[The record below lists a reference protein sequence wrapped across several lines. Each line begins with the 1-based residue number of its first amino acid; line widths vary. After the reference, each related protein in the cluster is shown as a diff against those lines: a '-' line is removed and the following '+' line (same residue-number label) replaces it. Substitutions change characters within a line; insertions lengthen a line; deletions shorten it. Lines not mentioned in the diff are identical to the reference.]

1 MRTERL
7 LVAAALLVTAAFVG
21 ACDGD
26 GDGDG
31 DDGGTGPVVS
41 FGQGSVPDQ
50 FPEDFP
56 LPPGAVIGST
66 LVDGRN
72 VKTEMELRVRQ
83 DIADVAQFFTV
94 NLVSSG
100 FVIDSSSQEGTRWT
114 MDFRRDRLT
123 GSLVITSPTTGVS
136 QAVVTLN
143 TA

>member
-1 MRTERL
+1 MTTERL
-7 LVAAALLVTAAFVG
+7 LVTAALVVSVAFVG

-26 GDGDG
+26 GN
-31 DDGGTGPVVS
+31 GGGSTEPVVS
-41 FGQGSVPDQ
+41 FGEGSIPDQ

-56 LPPGAVIGST
+56 LPPGAVIGTT

-72 VKTEMELRVRQ
+72 AKTEMELRMRQ
-83 DIADVAQFFTV
+83 EIADVAQFFTV

-114 MDFRRDRLT
+114 LEFRRDRLT
-123 GSLVITSPTTGVS
+123 GSLVITSPNAGVS

>member
-7 LVAAALLVTAAFVG
+7 LVTAALVAAVVLVG
-21 ACDGD
+21 ACDDD
-26 GDGDG
+26 GDGGDG
-31 DDGGTGPVVS
+31 TGTGPVVS
-41 FGQGSVPDQ
+41 FGEGSVPDQ

-83 DIADVAQFFTV
+83 EMADVAQFFTV
-94 NLVSSG
+94 NLVSNG
-100 FVIDSSSQEGTRWT
+100 FVIDDSSQDGTRWT
-114 MDFRRDRLT
+114 LEFRRDRLT
-123 GSLVITSPTTGVS
+123 GSLVITSPSAGVS